1 MVTKYIS
8 VRVSPSWRFRIAMT
22 WLSFWLILSFI
33 LSFIFDFTNN
43 RVLLCLFMGV
53 GAIGAYVIN
62 AFIDMKQLFQNVI
75 YDNGHFFIQG
85 DSSRIFPL
93 LISDIDSIKEYNY
106 LWFRFFE
113 INLKKDTSIG
123 RTIRF
128 RPAKHA
134 FPKGCDL
141 LEVLNHLANSK

>member
-1 MVTKYIS
+1 MTKYIS
-8 VRVSPSWRFRIAMT
+8 VKVSPSWRFRIAVI

-33 LSFIFDFTNN
+33 LSFIFDPKPISS
-43 RVLLCLFMGV
+43 LLWLFMGI

-62 AFIDMKQLFQNVI
+62 AFLDMKQLFQNVI
-75 YDNGHFFIQG
+75 LDNGHFFIQG
-85 DSSRIFPL
+85 DSLRIFPL
-93 LISDIDSIKEYNY
+93 LLSDINSIKEYNY

-128 RPAKHA
+128 RPAKHV

-141 LEVLNHLANSK
+141 LEVLKHLENSK

>member
-1 MVTKYIS
+1 MTKYIS
-8 VRVSPSWRFRIAMT
+8 VKVSPSWRLRIAVI

-33 LSFIFDFTNN
+33 LSLIFDPTHNK
-43 RVLLCLFMGV
+43 VLIGLFMG
-53 GAIGAYVIN
+53 IGAMGAYLIN

-75 YDNGHFFIQG
+75 FDNGHYFIQG
-85 DSSRIFPL
+85 DSLRIFPL
-93 LISDIDSIKEYNY
+93 LISDIDSINEYNY

-113 INLKKDTSIG
+113 INLKKDTSVG

-128 RPAKHA
+128 RPAKHV

-141 LEVLNHLANSK
+141 LEVFKHLENSK